1 MMTRAWLLDMGG
13 RLAVQVSL
21 LRPLV
26 MRREKSDQV
35 MGRGNHVIRKHVSLA
50 LSEEEAVEVRTGT
63 AREGSVQGVVGRSG
77 VPVLASSESSPRR
90 PTCR

>member
-1 MMTRAWLLDMGG
+1 MPAGSTDNDTGVAVGHGG
-13 RLAVQVSL
+13 WMAIQVSL

-63 AREGSVQGVVGRSG
+63 ARGEGSVQGVVVRRGA
-77 VPVLASSESSPRR
+77 PVLA
-90 PTCR
+90 